1 MELGIVDE
9 NTKIPSSLAHKIN
22 EAKGIFLQ
30 WFSKFILLDYL
41 EYKINRLMSH
51 TSPRRPK
58 SMGKSPKK
66 KKSFYLDEPEETIN
80 AKNELFFESE
90 DR

>member
-1 MELGIVDE
+1 
-9 NTKIPSSLAHKIN
+9 
-22 EAKGIFLQ
+22 
-30 WFSKFILLDYL
+30 
-41 EYKINRLMSH
+41 MSH